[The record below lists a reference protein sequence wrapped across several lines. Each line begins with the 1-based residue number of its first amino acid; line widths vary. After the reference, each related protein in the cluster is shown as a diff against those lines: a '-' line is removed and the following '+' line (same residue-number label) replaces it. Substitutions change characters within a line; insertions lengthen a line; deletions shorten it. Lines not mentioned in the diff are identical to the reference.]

1 MGFAALSTGVT
12 GLTATQRA
20 LDVSAHNVANTSTQ
34 GFTPQQASFQE
45 AAPAGTGVTLSV
57 QGRALSG
64 ANPVAAAGT
73 DLPQEITNQLVYK
86 AQFDLSAKLIKT
98 EDDTIG
104 SLINIRA

>member
-1 MGFAALSTGVT
+1 MGFAALSTGVSA
-12 GLTATQRA
+12 LSATQRA

-45 AAPAGTGVTLSV
+45 AAPAGSGVTLSI

-73 DLPQEITNQLVYK
+73 DLPKEISSQLVYR
-86 AQFDLSAKLIKT
+86 AQFDLSAQLIKA
-98 EDDTIG
+98 EDERLG
-104 SLINIRA
+104 SLIDIRA